1 MSKLKTFFKKDL
13 SGKELENF
21 KIDKQIVIYRRKY
34 GILKDNKDFITKLGI
49 TSNQFAGR
57 LVSLGKR
64 GYIEVKKINLKTKTT
79 SYNITN
85 KETKNEIMVDIYN
98 KMPHKKIVEKYDV
111 SISTVSRIKK
121 FMIDIGF
128 KPKSIPKPSNTYS
141 NVNGVNKEIAR
152 NKMAKYIV
160 DSDVIGVIPTLSHIA
175 CTIEK
180 KILVD
185 QPTQKFIGVEMDKVT
200 YKEMKATIKREN
212 LPFETHCGKISDK
225 IYGQVEDVYAHLIL
239 DYCGCLPTFSKE
251 IEYAINNKIVKSG
264 GVIAITFGKPHRGDN
279 AMTRFILSLG
289 ATITNNPN
297 DTRCISDK
305 ATEAYFNRIIGDNF
319 DFLEVFNYTD
329 IKENGKGYPMTLII
343 LKRK

>member
-49 TSNQFAGR
+49 NSNQFAGR

-64 GYIEVKKINLKTKTT
+64 GYIEVKKTNLNPKTISHNTT
-79 SYNITN
+79 KKDVKY
-85 KETKNEIMVDIYN
+85 KIMVDIYN
-98 KMPHKKIVEKYDV
+98 KMPYKVVIEKYGV
-111 SISTVSRIKK
+111 SNATVGRIKRL
-121 FMIDIGF
+121 MIDINF
-128 KPKSIPKPSNTYS
+128 KPKSNNTYS

-152 NKMAKYIV
+152 NKMAKYII

-200 YKEMKATIKREN
+200 YKEMKATVKREN